1 VERFRGKRSYRGEK
15 PRAGEGRR
23 EEDGVHGRAS
33 EKTSEQRL
41 VGRWVGGLQEEFTGF
56 ERSSGGKNVSAR
68 DGMRRVGEGTIEF
81 KDWMKPPSCQM
92 LELGP
97 SV

>member
-1 VERFRGKRSYRGEK
+1 M
-15 PRAGEGRR
+15 
-23 EEDGVHGRAS
+23 
-33 EKTSEQRL
+33 
-41 VGRWVGGLQEEFTGF
+41 QEEFTGF

-68 DGMRRVGEGTIEF
+68 DGMRRVEEGTIEI